1 MFSIQN
7 SNMEIAE
14 QLLQHGANVNMKDV
28 DGFSVL
34 SIAVDRRDV
43 KMCKTIL
50 KYQPSIDVLF

>member
-1 MFSIQN
+1 
-7 SNMEIAE
+7 MEIAE